1 MTLTW
6 GWIVIAALLV
16 CAVVV
21 GIILWWAQGHAPI
34 FSDDY
39 EDSRIPMERRRPA
52 DKLADQRR
60 KRPQSKQRR
69 GA

>member
-1 MTLTW
+1 MTW

-16 CAVVV
+16 CAVAVV
-21 GIILWWAQGHAPI
+21 IILWWAHRHAPV
-34 FSDDY
+34 FPDDY
-39 EDSRIPMERRRPA
+39 EDSRIPMEVRHLA

-60 KRPQSKQRR
+60 NQAHRQRR